1 MAHLLFTQ
9 VLDDMAVGQR
19 GQAFDLAFAWYAA
32 SDLMAVYT
40 DLGISSGMERGI
52 SHAESVG
59 LKVEERR
66 LEAWT

>member
-1 MAHLLFTQ
+1 
-9 VLDDMAVGQR
+9 
-19 GQAFDLAFAWYAA
+19 
-32 SDLMAVYT
+32 MAVYT